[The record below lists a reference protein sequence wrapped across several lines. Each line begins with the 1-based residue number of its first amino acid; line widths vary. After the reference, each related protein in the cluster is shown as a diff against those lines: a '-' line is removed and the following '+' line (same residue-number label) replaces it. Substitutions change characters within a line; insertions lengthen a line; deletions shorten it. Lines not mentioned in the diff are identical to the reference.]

1 MAVNFGERK
10 NRNTRDIIKHEKKYF
25 TLILVSATPPLLA
38 LGAFTTMKGSFPPL
52 ARDASSS
59 ACTVARRNLSN

>member
-1 MAVNFGERK
+1 MALIFGK
-10 NRNTRDIIKHEKKYF
+10 GIIEISSNKKKYF

-52 ARDASSS
+52 AREASSS

>member
-1 MAVNFGERK
+1 MAVNFWER
-10 NRNTRDIIKHEKKYF
+10 NDRNIRDIIKQEKYF

-52 ARDASSS
+52 AREASSS